1 MGLRHVDTS
10 YQKETAYAETWGHL
24 APKKNTTYK
33 GWIIFSKS
41 MFYSGNNPIVDFEF
55 EGLES
60 SPWLFQK
67 LEEYIFN
74 LDLPKGVV
82 YKMNITFRNYRIW
95 TKILA
100 EFK

>member
-1 MGLRHVDTS
+1 MGLQHVDLS
-10 YQKETAYAETWGHL
+10 YQREQVYAETWGCL
-24 APKKNTTYK
+24 APKKNVTYK

-41 MFYSGNNPIVDFEF
+41 NFYSRNNPIVDFEF
-55 EGLES
+55 KGLGS

-67 LEEYIFN
+67 LEEYIFD

-95 TKILA
+95 TKLISKF
-100 EFK
+100 E